1 MKRKKIIR
9 LSESQL
15 TKFIR
20 RVVNEAAVS
29 TQDAAEIKKGTAA
42 GNAWVDCSIA
52 AKIYNS
58 QGYIY
63 DDLFMLRDALAE
75 IKDKAQYYRVEECL
89 ESISDGDYD
98 DIIDYIN
105 NFAAGLE
112 LGRAN
117 IPYHIQRLLG
127 NSEME
132 RLNTEKTFGDYFYKA
147 GA

>member
-1 MKRKKIIR
+1 MKRIVR
-9 LSESQL
+9 LTESQL
-15 TKFIR
+15 TKLVR
-20 RVVNEAAVS
+20 RVVNEATVS

-42 GNAWVDCSIA
+42 GNAWVDCAIA
-52 AKIYNS
+52 SKIYNS

-63 DDLFMLRDALAE
+63 DDLYMLHDALAE
-75 IKDKAQYYRVEECL
+75 IKDKAQYYRVEKCL
-89 ESISDGDYD
+89 SAVSDGDYD

-117 IPYHIQRLLG
+117 IPAEIQRLVG
-127 NSEME
+127 NSEMN